1 MSDFKKYAVIVA
13 GGKGTRMG
21 SSIPKQFL
29 PLLSLPVLCHSVL
42 AFAHT
47 IRDIKIILVAPE
59 DQMDSARTILKSY
72 TGQVDLT
79 IVAGG
84 ETRFHSV
91 QNGLKHIKE
100 EGIVFIH
107 DAVRPLISG
116 ELIARCFEHTM
127 LHGSAIPSIP
137 VSDSMRIIDENG
149 ISHAVNRD
157 KVRIIQTPQ
166 TFLTSIIVPAFN
178 IPFDPSFTD
187 EATVAEASGVTV
199 HLVEGDKDNIKITTP
214 GDMIIA
220 DTLLKASE

>member
-137 VSDSMRIIDENG
+137 VSDSMRIIDDNG
-149 ISHAVNRD
+149 ISHSVNRD

-178 IPFDPSFTD
+178 IPYDPAFTD